1 MMTNDSTRTLSP
13 EPRGTLPRPPDPGS
27 PPRVSLRGIRK
38 SFGSHQALRGVD
50 LDLYPGECLG
60 LVGDNAAG
68 KSTLTKIISGTYIPD
83 AGTIAVDGDRALLRP
98 RRCARASH
106 RDGLPGPQLCDHID
120 VVGNLFLGRE
130 LTQRALPRPGSGCS
144 IEARHMLDRWRSA
157 FPRLTAKVEKLSGG
171 QRQAIAIARAA
182 AFDPKVLIMDEPTS
196 ALAVAEVEAVLALIN
211 RVKARGVSVV
221 LITHRLQDLFRVCD
235 RIAVM
240 YEGTKVAERRIGE
253 TDLEDLV
260 ELIVGEEEPR
270 ADDAPIRTR
279 PKGSRARRLLRRTRA
294 GPFDRAF
301 FLGCCVFFAIG
312 DRHLPDARQHPQRRC
327 GRPRRSSSSPW
338 P

>member
-1 MMTNDSTRTLSP
+1 MNRRPSQAGAGESLSP
-13 EPRGTLPRPPDPGS
+13 RHPAPLPRIA
-27 PPRVSLRGIRK
+27 LKGIVK
-38 SFGSHQALRGVD
+38 TFGSHQALRGVD

-68 KSTLTKIISGTYIPD
+68 KSTLTKVISGTYLPD
-83 AGTIAVDGDRALLRP
+83 GGTIAIDGETVRFSGPAD
-98 RRCARASH
+98 ARARHIEMVFQDLS
-106 RDGLPGPQLCDHID
+106 LCDHID

-130 LTQRALPRPGSGCS
+130 RCKGPFLDRAGMMA
-144 IEARHMLDRWRSA
+144 EARRMLDALEIRI
-157 FPRLTAKVEKLSGG
+157 PRLSAKVEKLSGG

-182 AFDPKVLIMDEPTS
+182 AFEPKVLIMDEPTS

-253 TDLEDLV
+253 TSLEEIV
-260 ELIVGEEEPR
+260 RLIVGESAHR
-270 ADDAPIRTR
+270 
-279 PKGSRARRLLRRTRA
+279 
-294 GPFDRAF
+294 
-301 FLGCCVFFAIG
+301 
-312 DRHLPDARQHPQRRC
+312 
-327 GRPRRSSSSPW
+327 
-338 P
+338 

>member
-1 MMTNDSTRTLSP
+1 MMIERQHQHAVTGAEGP
-13 EPRGTLPRPPDPGS
+13 MLPRPTGS
-27 PPRVSLRGIRK
+27 QTVPPRVSLRGIRK

-50 LDLYPGECLG
+50 LDLYTGECLG

-83 AGTIAVDGDRALLRP
+83 EGTIVIDGETVRFSGPAD
-98 RRCARASH
+98 ARARHIDMVFQDLS
-106 RDGLPGPQLCDHID
+106 LCDHID

-130 LTQRALPRPGSGCS
+130 LTKGPFLDRARMLL
-144 IEARHMLDRWRSA
+144 EARHMLDSLEIRI
-157 FPRLTAKVEKLSGG
+157 PRLTAKVEKLSGG

-182 AFDPKVLIMDEPTS
+182 SFNPKVLIMDEPTS

-240 YEGTKVAERRIGE
+240 YEGTKVAEREIGR
-253 TDLEDLV
+253 TNLEDLV
-260 ELIVGEEEPR
+260 KLIVGEG
-270 ADDAPIRTR
+270 TR
-279 PKGSRARRLLRRTRA
+279 
-294 GPFDRAF
+294 
-301 FLGCCVFFAIG
+301 
-312 DRHLPDARQHPQRRC
+312 Q
-327 GRPRRSSSSPW
+327 
-338 P
+338 